1 MIRETL
7 KSEKTGENLRSK
19 IKMEEEIASKREKLE
34 ELKLSLKNT
43 KVISFRIELLA
54 RLGLIESSI
63 LSKDLLKC

>member
-1 MIRETL
+1 MSL
-7 KSEKTGENLRSK
+7 QKQYDVYQKSDAK